1 MKKSMFLATA
11 LCSSLVTG
19 GVAFIALVLLRLK
32 RRADAEYIVLP
43 AQEQEQPTTQST
55 ERVLQLV

>member
-1 MKKSMFLATA
+1 MRMPMFLVTA

-19 GVAFIALVLLRLK
+19 GVTFIALVLLRLK
-32 RRADAEYIVLP
+32 RRTDAEYIVLP
-43 AQEQEQPTTQST
+43 AQEEEQPT

>member
-1 MKKSMFLATA
+1 MKKLMFFAAA
-11 LCSSLVTG
+11 LCSSLMTG

-43 AQEQEQPTTQST
+43 EQEEKQPTKQST
-55 ERVLQLV
+55 ERALQLV